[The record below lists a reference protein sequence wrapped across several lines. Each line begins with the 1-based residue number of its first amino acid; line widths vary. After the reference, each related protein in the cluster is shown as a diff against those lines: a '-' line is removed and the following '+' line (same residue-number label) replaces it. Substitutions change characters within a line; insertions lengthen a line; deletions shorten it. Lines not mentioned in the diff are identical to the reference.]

1 MKKIRYIIVDD
12 IGKSRQLLNTL
23 IELQFPELEMVGEAA
38 TVKEA
43 LKLISDQNP
52 DLVFLDVELK
62 DETSFDLL
70 QALPQIDFDI
80 IFTTAHDKYAI
91 QAIRFSA
98 MDYLMKPIMVSELRE
113 AVKKVFEKKDKLDK
127 GRQIDAL
134 VYNIN
139 YGNADKK
146 LALPTINGLEFISIS
161 EVVRCEASGNY
172 TNFILSDGQRLLISK
187 TLLDFE
193 KMLTPYY
200 FFRVHQSHLVN
211 LRMIRKLNK
220 GESGMLLMNDGS
232 EIEVARRKKSEL
244 LEVLKE
250 FALMNV

>member
-1 MKKIRYIIVDD
+1 MKKLRSIIVDD
-12 IGKSRQLLNTL
+12 IPKSRQLLRTI
-23 IELQFPELEMVGEAA
+23 IENHFPELEVIGEAGSVNEA
-38 TVKEA
+38 TACILESK
-43 LKLISDQNP
+43 P

-70 QALPQIDFDI
+70 QALPYIDFDI

-98 MDYLMKPIMVSELRE
+98 MDYLMKPIMVGELRE
-113 AVKKVFEKKDKLDK
+113 AVKRVFEKKDKTQK

-139 YGNADKK
+139 YSNADKK
-146 LALPTINGLEFISIS
+146 LALPTINGMEFISIS
-161 EVVRCEASGNY
+161 EVVRCESSGNY
-172 TNFILSDGQRLLISK
+172 TFFVLNNGGKLLISK
-187 TLLDFE
+187 TLLEFE

-211 LRMIRKLNK
+211 LRMIKKLNK
-220 GESGMLLMNDGS
+220 GETGTLLMQDGS
-232 EIEVARRKKSEL
+232 EIEIARRKKADL
-244 LEVLKE
+244 VEVLKE
-250 FALMNV
+250 FALMIG